1 MATGFV
7 KCMQAEAGLALMAR
21 EKDHPD
27 DPLIIYLT
35 HTALKAS
42 SLEFVIN

>member
-1 MATGFV
+1 MATGFA
-7 KCMQAEAGLALMAR
+7 KCMQAEAGLAR
-21 EKDHPD
+21 EKDRPD
-27 DPLIIYLT
+27 DPLIIFLT